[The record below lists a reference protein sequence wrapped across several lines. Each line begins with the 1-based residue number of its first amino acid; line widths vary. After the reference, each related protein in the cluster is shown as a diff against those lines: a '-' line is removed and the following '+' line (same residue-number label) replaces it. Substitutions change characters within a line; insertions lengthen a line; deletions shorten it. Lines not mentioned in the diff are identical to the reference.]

1 MLKSSRQS
9 SDDKKCA
16 AKSISWANFY
26 WKPCQQNVEDYF
38 RFNSKPLV
46 GGSCVRFFHHGRT
59 GGWGHTPISKKKK
72 KNPPSSETL
81 PAKCLFLPHNSLSPL
96 SSIITEV

>member
-38 RFNSKPLV
+38 RFDSKPLV
-46 GGSCVRFFHHGRT
+46 GGSCVRFFHYGRT

-72 KNPPSSETL
+72 KKSSFIRDFT
-81 PAKCLFLPHNSLSPL
+81 C
-96 SSIITEV
+96 